1 MALTLASIRQL
12 PGIVEVT
19 GDLSTQTVV
28 VTYDPDAVTPEQ
40 ITQAIESAGFAVE
53 SQFQP

>member
-1 MALTLASIRQL
+1 VAITLASIRQL

-19 GDLSTQTVV
+19 GDLATQTVV
-28 VTYDPDAVTPEQ
+28 VTYNPSAVTPKQ

-53 SQFQP
+53 SQFEP

>member
-1 MALTLASIRQL
+1 MAITLASIRQL

-28 VTYDPDAVTPEQ
+28 VTYDPAAVTPKQ
-40 ITQAIESAGFAVE
+40 ITQAIESVGYTVTGT
-53 SQFQP
+53 FQP